1 MSSRSCSRP
10 LSLELVLLLCLELSA
25 ENFNFTFYILRSFC
39 SIHARSI
46 HLLYV
51 GLLISDK
58 RERDEMGCE
67 GKFRKFA
74 SLRNAINYFLC
85 SFPSCFTRNELTM
98 LLLPSFL
105 VKLFTK
111 LNDAEHNNLTFTTR
125 PSSCEIFLLLSH
137 FFLHI
142 ALKPVLVLPRNLQDF
157 LYILLQ
163 FIIIH
168 HNQTHEISQGVRYVS
183 WKRRCKTTFPHI
195 FADKVRICERG
206 SGRNRECRKKKLIST
221 PSKC

>member
-1 MSSRSCSRP
+1 MLHAICG
-10 LSLELVLLLCLELSA
+10 VA
-25 ENFNFTFYILRSFC
+25 E
-39 SIHARSI
+39 
-46 HLLYV
+46 
-51 GLLISDK
+51 K
-58 RERDEMGCE
+58 RQEMRWDVKE
-67 GKFRKFA
+67 KFRKFA

-85 SFPSCFTRNELTM
+85 SFPSCFSWNELTL
-98 LLLPSFL
+98 LLLPLFL
-105 VKLFTK
+105 VKLFSK
-111 LNDAEHNNLTFTTR
+111 LKAEHNNLTLTTR

-137 FFLHI
+137 SVCI

-157 LYILLQ
+157 LYISLQ

-183 WKRRCKTTFPHI
+183 WKRRCETTFPHI